1 MGKNKS
7 LTLPFPLILASTSKY
22 RGALLSQLG
31 WDFEAIAPGV
41 DEDKVKSN
49 GMNPGELAI
58 LLSKFKAEAV
68 FARRPEACV
77 IGSDQ
82 VCTMD
87 GKIFSKPGTIEKATE
102 QISLMQGKK
111 HELLTAVTVISPK
124 GIESF
129 LNRTV
134 LHMRPL
140 TLSQIHSYVNDDLPL
155 DCAGSYKLESKG
167 IKLFSH
173 IEMSDQTAIIGL
185 PLIELTSTLLKLG
198 YPL

>member
-1 MGKNKS
+1 M
-7 LTLPFPLILASTSKY
+7 ILASTSKY

-31 WDFEAIAPGV
+31 WEFEAVAPGV

-49 GMNPGELAI
+49 GMNPGELAL

-68 FARRPEACV
+68 FAKRPESCV

-87 GKIFSKPGTIEKATE
+87 GKIFSKPGTVEKATE
-102 QISLMQGKK
+102 QISQMQGKS
-111 HELLTAVTVISPK
+111 HELLTAVTIISPK

-140 TLSQIHSYVNDDLPL
+140 TLAQIHSYVNDDLPL
-155 DCAGSYKLESKG
+155 DCAGSYELESKG
-167 IKLFSH
+167 IKLFSQ

-185 PLIELTSTLLKLG
+185 PLIELTEKLLKLG

>member
-7 LTLPFPLILASTSKY
+7 LNLPFPLILASTSKY
-22 RGALLSQLG
+22 RGALLAQLG
-31 WDFEAIAPGV
+31 WEFEAIAPGV
-41 DEDKVKSN
+41 DADKVIKN
-49 GMNPGELAI
+49 GMSPSDLAVI
-58 LLSKFKAEAV
+58 LSKFKAAAV
-68 FARRPEACV
+68 FAKRSDACV

-87 GKIFSKPGTIEKATE
+87 GKIFPKPGTIEKATE
-102 QISLMQGKK
+102 QISQMQGKK

-134 LHMRPL
+134 LHMRSL
-140 TLSQIHSYVNDDLPL
+140 TLSQIHSYVNQDLPL

-167 IKLFSH
+167 IKLFSQ